1 VIEQPHAAR
10 DQPAAGR
17 EPAPAAGHDT
27 PAASGSALKSIDQ
40 RDVPKAVIQ
49 TVTREANNQGGHD
62 WQYFRAGQDDYV
74 VRYTT
79 KDNKKMETR
88 IDNSGKV
95 VDAPHAVK

>member
-10 DQPAAGR
+10 EQPAVGREPTPAPGRETPAAGN
-17 EPAPAAGHDT
+17 T
-27 PAASGSALKSIDQ
+27 PRSIER
-40 RDVPKAVIQ
+40 RDVPNAVIT

-62 WQYFRAGQDDYV
+62 WQYFRVGQDDYL

-79 KDNKKMETR
+79 KDNKQMETR

-95 VDAPHAVK
+95 VEAPHSVR